1 MKTKFVLCSL
11 LALVAFAGLA
21 GPAVLQARAADAPT
35 GNSETSPPQPLPES
49 HRLLDQI
56 QYRVGLHDM
65 WVPDVDSHTFG
76 VNLSAAVDRTLA
88 SGIHM
93 VADGDVF
100 LDFDQDHL
108 DPDHIPVWWQLHFGL
123 AGPIVA
129 STPPGAW
136 HLSWVADG
144 NTRVNTVSSI
154 EREIRAVAGLALGG
168 KLGPLTLE
176 GRLGGGY
183 FFLEIDDDVPLTRG
197 YAREDL
203 RNTTWVFS
211 PALDA
216 TLDLSPNFKLLGRA
230 QEWHDGDT
238 WLETKYYTALDWNLD
253 SIVAHST
260 LEFSIEFTEYNMAVY
275 HPAASPPGYLPVVPW
290 DDDRLFKLSFNKW
303 W

>member
-1 MKTKFVLCSL
+1 MKTKFLAASL
-11 LALVAFAGLA
+11 SLAALGWAGAPIMTTAF
-21 GPAVLQARAADAPT
+21 AADATTAPPLQL
-35 GNSETSPPQPLPES
+35 SEAPKF
-49 HRLLDQI
+49 LDGIRYQ
-56 QYRVGLHDM
+56 VGVHDM
-65 WVPDVDSHTFG
+65 WVPDVESHTFG
-76 VNLSAAVDRTLA
+76 VNVTAAYERTLP
-88 SGIHM
+88 SGTHLSL
-93 VADGDVF
+93 DGDVF

-123 AGPIVA
+123 AGPIMESA
-129 STPPGAW
+129 TPGAW

-154 EREIRAVAGLALGG
+154 EREIRAVAGIEYGG
-168 KLGPLTLE
+168 NLGPLYLA

-183 FFLEIDDDVPLTRG
+183 FFLEIDDDVPIPRG

-211 PALDA
+211 PALEA
-216 TLDLSPNFKLLGRA
+216 KWTVSPTFKLLGRA

-238 WLETKYYTALDWNLD
+238 WLETKYFTALDWD
-253 SIVAHST
+253 ISKTVPGAV
-260 LEFSIEFTEYNMAVY
+260 LELSAEFTQYNMAVY
-275 HPAASPPGYLPVVPW
+275 HPAGSPPGYLPVVPW